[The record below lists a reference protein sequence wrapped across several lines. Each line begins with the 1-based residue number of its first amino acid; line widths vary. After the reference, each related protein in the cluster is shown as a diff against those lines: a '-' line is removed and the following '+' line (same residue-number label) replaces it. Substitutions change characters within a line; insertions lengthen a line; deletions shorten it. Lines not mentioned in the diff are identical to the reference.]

1 MSDFNVNS
9 IVKIK
14 KHKNERKKEIIK
26 QIMKKIKKKIEF
38 YAVQDKEYCTFE
50 IPNIM
55 FGFPLYD
62 ANKLGLKI
70 CKILFKKGFKANLIS
85 HGVIF
90 IDWRQEQ
97 QESSSSES
105 EEIEDDEEL
114 NEQYKTLAK
123 KPVDKQTLVF
133 EDLKRTANK
142 YKKS

>member
-62 ANKLGLKI
+62 ANVLGSKI
-70 CKILFKKGFKANLIS
+70 CRILIKKGFKANLIS

-90 IDWRQEQ
+90 LLIGDK
-97 QESSSSES
+97 
-105 EEIEDDEEL
+105 
-114 NEQYKTLAK
+114 NK
-123 KPVDKQTLVF
+123 KKVVVVKVKK
-133 EDLKRTANK
+133 LKMTRN
-142 YKKS
+142 